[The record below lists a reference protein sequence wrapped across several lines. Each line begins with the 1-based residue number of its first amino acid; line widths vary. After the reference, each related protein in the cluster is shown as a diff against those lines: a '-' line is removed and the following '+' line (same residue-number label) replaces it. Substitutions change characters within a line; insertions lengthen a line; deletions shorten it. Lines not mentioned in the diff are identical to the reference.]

1 MEKDAY
7 VDSAWR
13 LQLLAVRDLVV
24 LEVQLVLEDLDA
36 HRNQSLVALVALG
49 VQEVLL
55 LTLLLDP
62 EIKRQI

>member
-1 MEKDAY
+1 M
-7 VDSAWR
+7 
-13 LQLLAVRDLVV
+13 V
-24 LEVQLVLEDLDA
+24 LEVQPVLEDLDA

-55 LTLLLDP
+55 LTLLLGP